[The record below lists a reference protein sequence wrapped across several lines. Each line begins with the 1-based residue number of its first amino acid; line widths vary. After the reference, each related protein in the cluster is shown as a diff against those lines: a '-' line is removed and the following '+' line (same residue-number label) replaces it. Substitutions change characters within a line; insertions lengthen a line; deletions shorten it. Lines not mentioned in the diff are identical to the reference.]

1 MRRITL
7 KHAKPGMVVEAP
19 VYDNWGNLIIY
30 KDNELTAP
38 IINSITERGISEVLI
53 RDWRVTD
60 VLIVPLFAPQNEG
73 TLASFYRQLVLELQS
88 TGDFSN
94 QTFNDVRV
102 ALINMTKDMD
112 LNIVGDL
119 NVTCNIRPDD
129 YAFLQPVKTAGVSL
143 AIGRCLGLKPE
154 QMLQL
159 GIAALF
165 KDIGLPVEIMDS
177 VDLLSEGA
185 SPRVKDHPVNGCNIL
200 NQKKLVDQEVITAIL
215 HHHEQWNGAGYPSG
229 FKGQQISKLA
239 RILSMADTYIDLMT
253 ARPGRNKYMPHEAIE
268 YIMAF
273 GGDQFDPELV
283 ETFVRQIPSYPS
295 GLSVQLNTGDTG
307 IVCDPKMGFVAR
319 PIVRVCYRPVKGL
332 LKQPIDVD
340 LSHVTYQRMLIT
352 KVLEYD

>member
-53 RDWRVTD
+53 RDWRVSG
-60 VLIVPLFAPQNEG
+60 VLIVPLFAPPNEG
-73 TLASFYRQLVLELQS
+73 GVASCFRPLVLGLQ
-88 TGDFSN
+88 TNGDF
-94 QTFNDVRV
+94 TPPAFNDVQV

-143 AIGRCLGLKPE
+143 AIGRCLGLKPD
-154 QMLQL
+154 QMINL
-159 GIAALF
+159 GLAALF
-165 KDIGLPVEIMDS
+165 KDIGLPLEVMDS
-177 VDLLSEGA
+177 VDLISEGA
-185 SPRVKDHPVNGCNIL
+185 SPRVKDHPTIGANIMA
-200 NQKKLVDQEVITAIL
+200 QKKMVEPDVITAIQ
-215 HHHEQWNGAGYPSG
+215 HHHEQWNGAGYPNG
-229 FKGQQISKLA
+229 LKGQQISRLA

-253 ARPGRNKYMPHEAIE
+253 ARPGRNKYMPHESIE